1 MYGKLTFTV
10 MLAIFSLFI
19 LVSPVPA
26 DEMVCQKKETLTKE
40 SIKLTDLPEAVQK
53 AIKDFARGGEIKEV
67 EKVCRGPEMWYE
79 AEVLKEGKEWDL
91 MIGQDG
97 SILEAKEEKEEEEE
111 KEEGEEEKEIKLEE
125 LPEPVKKT
133 IAEVAKGSEIK
144 ELEVVQK
151 QDKIYYKAEFIKD
164 GKEVE
169 VKVDKE
175 GKVLSQKIEK
185 AEAEKCEFKEETEVE
200 IDLKQVP
207 QKVQETLNKYAGDS
221 PIEKVI
227 LETKDGVKI
236 YEAHF
241 KKDGKKMEV
250 YVLEDGTWI
259 ETEEI
264 ISSADVPEVVKKAA
278 EKKFGT
284 TAEIK
289 YNKKVMIAY
298 EAEAVVKGEEKEI
311 LITPDGDVFVEKTWK
326 KD

>member
-1 MYGKLTFTV
+1 MQRKLTLIV
-10 MLAIFSLFI
+10 MLATFGLLMF
-19 LVSPVPA
+19 VSPVKS
-26 DEMVCQKKETLTKE
+26 DEATYQKKEVLTKQ
-40 SIKLTDLPEAVQK
+40 SVKLTDVPEAVQK
-53 AIKDFARGGEIKEV
+53 AVKDFARGGEIKEL

-79 AEVLKEGKEWDL
+79 AEVLKDGKEWDL

-97 SILEAKEEKEEEEE
+97 SILEAKEEKEE
-111 KEEGEEEKEIKLEE
+111 KEEGVEEKEIKPEE

-133 IAEVAKGSEIK
+133 ITELAKGSEIK
-144 ELEVVQK
+144 ELELIQK
-151 QDKIYYKAEFIKD
+151 QDKVYYKAEFLLD

-175 GKVLSQKIEK
+175 GKLLSQKTEK
-185 AEAEKCEFKEETEVE
+185 SEAEECKPKEETEVE

-207 QKVQETLNKYAGDS
+207 QKVQETLNKYVGDS
-221 PIEKVI
+221 PIEKVV

-241 KKDGKKMEV
+241 QKDGKKMEV

-264 ISSADVPEVVKKAA
+264 ISAPEVPEVVKKAA
-278 EKKFGT
+278 QKKFGT

-289 YNKKVMIAY
+289 YNKKLMIAY

>member
-1 MYGKLTFTV
+1 MYGKLTFTAL
-10 MLAIFSLFI
+10 LAIFGLFI
-19 LVSPVPA
+19 LMSPVSA

-40 SIKLTDLPEAVQK
+40 SMNLTDLPEAVQK
-53 AIKDFARGGEIKEV
+53 AIKDFAKGGEIKEV

-97 SILEAKEEKEEEEE
+97 SILEAIEE
-111 KEEGEEEKEIKLEE
+111 KEEGEEEEKEIKPED

-133 IAEVAKGSEIK
+133 ITDLAKGSEIK
-144 ELEVVQK
+144 ELELIQK
-151 QDKIYYKAEFIKD
+151 KDKVYYKAEFIKD

-175 GKVLSQKIEK
+175 GKVLSQKREK
-185 AEAEKCEFKEETEVE
+185 AESEKCEFKEETEVE

-241 KKDGKKMEV
+241 QKDGKKMEV

-264 ISSADVPEVVKKAA
+264 ISPADVPEVVKKAA